1 MIAELGHFSLILA
14 LIAALIQGFL
24 PLAGT
29 ALGVRS
35 WVNVARPAVFANAV
49 FCTFAFCCL
58 AWCFYTSDFSVMN
71 VANNSNSM
79 LPWFYRLSATWGSH
93 SCLDTAA
100 GSLGLS
106 GCRLF
111 SPPPAGR
118 DGPRHRCYGSDF
130 RRPDAFHAPYQ

>member
-1 MIAELGHFSLILA
+1 MIAALGHFSLSLA

-24 PLAGT
+24 PLAGA

-93 SCLDTAA
+93 E
-100 GSLGLS
+100 

>member
-1 MIAELGHFSLILA
+1 MIAELDHFSLILA
-14 LIAALIQGFL
+14 LIAGLIQGFL

-79 LPWFYRLSATWGSH
+79 
-93 SCLDTAA
+93 
-100 GSLGLS
+100 GLS

-111 SPPPAGR
+111 PPPPAGR

>member
-49 FCTFAFCCL
+49 FCTFGFL
-58 AWCFYTSDFSVMN
+58 LF
-71 VANNSNSM
+71 
-79 LPWFYRLSATWGSH
+79 
-93 SCLDTAA
+93 
-100 GSLGLS
+100 GLVF
-106 GCRLF
+106 L
-111 SPPPAGR
+111 
-118 DGPRHRCYGSDF
+118 YK
-130 RRPDAFHAPYQ
+130 

>member
-49 FCTFAFCCL
+49 FCTFAL
-58 AWCFYTSDFSVMN
+58 
-71 VANNSNSM
+71 
-79 LPWFYRLSATWGSH
+79 
-93 SCLDTAA
+93 
-100 GSLGLS
+100 
-106 GCRLF
+106 
-111 SPPPAGR
+111 
-118 DGPRHRCYGSDF
+118 
-130 RRPDAFHAPYQ
+130 

>member
-14 LIAALIQGFL
+14 LIAGLIQGFL

-71 VANNSNSM
+71 VANQLQQPAAVV
-79 LPWFYRLSATWGSH
+79 LPFVGH
-93 SCLDTAA
+93 
-100 GSLGLS
+100 LGLS
-106 GCRLF
+106 
-111 SPPPAGR
+111 
-118 DGPRHRCYGSDF
+118 
-130 RRPDAFHAPYQ
+130 

>member
-14 LIAALIQGFL
+14 LIAGLIQGFL

-79 LPWFYRLSATWGSH
+79 LPVIPPVCRP
-93 SCLDTAA
+93 
-100 GSLGLS
+100 LGALMKAPFFS
-106 GCRLF
+106 GHCCWLF
-111 SPPPAGR
+111 GA
-118 DGPRHRCYGSDF
+118 
-130 RRPDAFHAPYQ
+130 

>member
-79 LPWFYRLSATWGSH
+79 LPWFYRLSATWGS
-93 SCLDTAA
+93 
-100 GSLGLS
+100 
-106 GCRLF
+106 
-111 SPPPAGR
+111 
-118 DGPRHRCYGSDF
+118 
-130 RRPDAFHAPYQ
+130 RRT

>member
-79 LPWFYRLSATWGSH
+79 LPWFTV
-93 SCLDTAA
+93 
-100 GSLGLS
+100 
-106 GCRLF
+106 CRLLGVLMKARSF
-111 SPPPAGR
+111 SGLCCWPFGV
-118 DGPRHRCYGSDF
+118 
-130 RRPDAFHAPYQ
+130 